1 MFCPKCGA
9 ENDDGSKFCQKCGS
23 VLAPDAPKPTGTS
36 TGLEPNIAGL
46 LCYVLGWITGLI
58 FILLEKENHFIRF
71 HAMQSIVTFGAITAV
86 MVVLS
91 VLRELWLVGALF
103 AALYVI
109 ACILAVVLWIVLMVK
124 AYQGERY
131 KLPIAGEFAEKHI

>member
-23 VLAPDAPKPTGTS
+23 VLTPDAPKPTGTS
-36 TGLEPNIAGL
+36 TSLEPNIAGL
-46 LCYVLGWITGLI
+46 LCYALWWITGLI
-58 FILLEKENHFIRF
+58 FILMEKENQFIRF
-71 HAMQSIVTFGAITAV
+71 HAMQSIVTFGAITVV

-91 VLRELWLVGALF
+91 VLRELWLVGVLF
-103 AALYVI
+103 AALYGI
-109 ACILAVVLWIVLMVK
+109 AWILAVVLWIVLMVK

>member
-9 ENDDGSKFCQKCGS
+9 ENDEGSKFCHKCGS
-23 VLAPDAPKPTGTS
+23 VLIPDAPKPTGTS
-36 TGLEPNIAGL
+36 SGLEPNIGGL

-71 HAMQSIVTFGAITAV
+71 HAMQSIVTFGAFT
-86 MVVLS
+86 VLS
-91 VLRELWLVGALF
+91 IAFSILHLIPFVGVIFWVLNVITGI
-103 AALYVI
+103 AAF
-109 ACILAVVLWIVLMVK
+109 VLWIVLMVK

>member
-1 MFCPKCGA
+1 
-9 ENDDGSKFCQKCGS
+9 
-23 VLAPDAPKPTGTS
+23 
-36 TGLEPNIAGL
+36 
-46 LCYVLGWITGLI
+46 
-58 FILLEKENHFIRF
+58 
-71 HAMQSIVTFGAITAV
+71 MQSIVTFGAITAV